1 MLLQALLCELR
12 KQSGLRQED
21 MARMLGMSTTSY
33 RQKELGQT
41 EFKMSE
47 MFDIADIFDKSI
59 SEIFTNKVHGK
70 Q

>member
-1 MLLQALLCELR
+1 
-12 KQSGLRQED
+12 
-21 MARMLGMSTTSY
+21 MLGMSTTSY

-59 SEIFTNKVHGK
+59 SDIFTNKVHGK

>member
-59 SEIFTNKVHGK
+59 SDIFTNKVHGK